1 MKRNFR
7 FLMTTAMA
15 AALALAAPAFAHD
28 GHDHGDEAPAA
39 SSNGPQRQPD
49 GSVFLPKPSQR
60 QIGVRTQLI
69 KQEPLA
75 RSHELAGKVIMDPTT
90 GGKVQAMVMGRLV
103 PGPDGL
109 PQIGQSVRKG
119 QVLAYIEPASGVL
132 ERSGQMAQV
141 AELRAGQAL
150 AQKRLARLREL
161 SETVPRKEIEAAESE
176 VNSLTERARALSGGL
191 AGRDVLK
198 APVSGVIASSP
209 AVAGQVVDARELVF
223 EVVDPTQLRI
233 EALAYDPAMAQN
245 LAGAALAVGGQKV
258 PLSFVG
264 AASSLRALGGRY
276 AGGGLRARGDDGTWL
291 PRAFRCADEEPCQ
304 PEHRLGQRPGRALRA
319 ACREHHSFGWCIHRC
334 HFGPGGRRPRGCR
347 GRVPDQSSSLRGTI
361 PCSSGFSKI
370 AYETGSW
377 SSSGRWC

>member
-1 MKRNFR
+1 M
-7 FLMTTAMA
+7 
-15 AALALAAPAFAHD
+15 
-28 GHDHGDEAPAA
+28 
-39 SSNGPQRQPD
+39 
-49 GSVFLPKPSQR
+49 
-60 QIGVRTQLI
+60 
-69 KQEPLA
+69 
-75 RSHELAGKVIMDPTT
+75 
-90 GGKVQAMVMGRLV
+90 
-103 PGPDGL
+103 
-109 PQIGQSVRKG
+109 
-119 QVLAYIEPASGVL
+119 LAYIEPASGVL

-264 AASSLRALGGRY
+264 AASSLREQALPM
-276 AGGGLRARGDDGTWL
+276 LFKGTSESL
-291 PRAFRCADEEPCQ
+291 S
-304 PEHRLGQRPGRALRA
+304 RLAVGMPVVVFVQEATTVPGY
-319 ACREHHSFGWCIHRC
+319 
-334 HFGPGGRRPRGCR
+334 
-347 GRVPDQSSSLRGTI
+347 RVPSGALMKNPANQNIVWVKDQAERFEPRVENITPLDGASIAVTSGLADGDRVVVEGASLINQVR
-361 PCSSGFSKI
+361 
-370 AYETGSW
+370 
-377 SSSGRWC
+377 